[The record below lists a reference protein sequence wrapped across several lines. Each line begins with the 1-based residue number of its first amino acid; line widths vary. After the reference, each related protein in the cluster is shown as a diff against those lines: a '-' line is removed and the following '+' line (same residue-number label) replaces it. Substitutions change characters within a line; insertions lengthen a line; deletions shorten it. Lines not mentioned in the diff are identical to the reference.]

1 MYKNV
6 AKYGFFIALAM
17 ILSYI
22 EILIPFNLGIPGA
35 KLGLANLVVFL
46 LLYSEGVKSAA
57 IVSFLRILLVGFTF
71 GNLFSI
77 FYSIA
82 GGMLSLGVMALCQK
96 SKLFSKI
103 GVSMAGGVSHNIGQ
117 ILAAAIVLQ
126 TPAVFYYLPFLLIA
140 GLVTGGVIG
149 VLGRQIL
156 KSVFTGTGL

>member
-1 MYKNV
+1 
-6 AKYGFFIALAM
+6 
-17 ILSYI
+17 
-22 EILIPFNLGIPGA
+22 
-35 KLGLANLVVFL
+35 
-46 LLYSEGVKSAA
+46 
-57 IVSFLRILLVGFTF
+57 
-71 GNLFSI
+71 
-77 FYSIA
+77 
-82 GGMLSLGVMALCQK
+82 MALCQK